1 MAGPIA
7 FAFAAAATA
16 DAVRISSRLR
26 TAAVPAGLPPRGER
40 GVKGRM
46 VAHLGAAALVTEPGS
61 NGRRSCPL
69 AEDTSVLSAIEDIA
83 VET

>member
-7 FAFAAAATA
+7 FALLPQQLPTPSVFRH
-16 DAVRISSRLR
+16 DCGRLR
-26 TAAVPAGLPPRGER
+26 FQLGFLHGTT

-46 VAHLGAAALVTEPGS
+46 VAHLAAAALVTEPGS
-61 NGRRSCPL
+61 NARRSCPL
-69 AEDTSVLSAIEDIA
+69 AEDTSVLSAIGDIA